1 MIFMEHGVKN
11 RCGAANRF
19 IAEIY
24 RSSGFQRADSVVINN
39 FQNFRLVQAVH
50 RLRFLIMV
58 DQDHSLPVHVQ
69 QVSAADHAA
78 VLSVLVQ
85 NREVAVTDTCHNLS
99 GFFHRCVDIKAE
111 KLLRLHKKSY
121 RSSHADKPRRSIG
134 IIGCLN
140 NRTVHICCTIDQLL
154 RHRRIHADHQ
164 AGSAVI
170 DGTHLSLITVCHHD
184 KIALVNQ
191 LLHRLR
197 TGSHVNLSGRN
208 DPVRVSRKEPA
219 VQNGQKVLIAGM

>member
-1 MIFMEHGVKN
+1 M
-11 RCGAANRF
+11 
-19 IAEIY
+19 
-24 RSSGFQRADSVVINN
+24 INN
-39 FQNFRLVQAVH
+39 FQNFRLFQAVH

-58 DQDHSLPVHVQ
+58 DQNHSLPVHVQ
-69 QVSAADHAA
+69 QVSAADHTA

-85 NREVAVTDTCHNLS
+85 NREVAVADTCHNLS

-121 RSSHADKPRRSIG
+121 RSSHADKSRRSIG

-197 TGSHVNLSGRN
+197 TGSHMNLSGRN
-208 DPVRVSRKEPA
+208 DPVRISRKEPA
-219 VQNGQKVLIAGM
+219 VQNRQKVLIAGM